1 VILDEE
7 THPVMLIGGV
17 PGIGKSLFSIY
28 FMNRMMLDEEFPVK
42 ECFFEYKSGE
52 YDKFTLINQ
61 NSALSQIPLHKRD
74 GLQN

>member
-1 VILDEE
+1 
-7 THPVMLIGGV
+7 
-17 PGIGKSLFSIY
+17 
-28 FMNRMMLDEEFPVK
+28 LDEEFPVK